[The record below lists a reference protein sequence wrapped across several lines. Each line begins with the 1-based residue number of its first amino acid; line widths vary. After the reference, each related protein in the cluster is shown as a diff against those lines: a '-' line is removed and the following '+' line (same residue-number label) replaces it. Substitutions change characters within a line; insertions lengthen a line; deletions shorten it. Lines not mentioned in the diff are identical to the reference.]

1 MQHVC
6 GREGDRRGAE
16 HEVPTVEA
24 KFSEDGTKEIE
35 HRVGAAAIVIGVMR
49 KKMLQRSELRRVTTM
64 RVYNAMM
71 IPTML
76 YGCETW
82 TVMKGH
88 ESRQQAMEMGQL
100 RRMEW

>member
-1 MQHVC
+1 MCV
-6 GREGDRRGAE
+6 GGEE
-16 HEVPTVEA
+16 TEEVQYM
-24 KFSEDGTKEIE
+24 KYLGIKSSEDRTKEIE
-35 HRVGAAAIVIGVMR
+35 HRVGAAAIVIGAMR
-49 KKMLQRSELRRVTTM
+49 KVLERSKLRRVTTM
-64 RVYNAMM
+64 RVYNAIV

-100 RRMEW
+100 RRVKGLLK